1 MKKVV
6 KGNNHFNNLIGGL
19 KMSTYSEQ
27 LKIFSGNSHPE
38 LAQDLCDYLGTE
50 LVNADVSRFKDGEIG
65 VRTYETVRG
74 ADVFVVQPTSPPVNE
89 NLMELLII
97 IDALRRASARRITA
111 VMPYYGY
118 ARQDRKAN
126 PRDPITSKLVANLL
140 TKAGARRVLSI
151 DFHAAQIQGFFDIP
165 VDHLYASPI
174 MVDYF
179 KDFDNSNLIAVAPDV
194 GSVKRV
200 RSFAES
206 LDIPMAIIDKRR
218 PKANVAEV
226 MNVIGEVDGKNVILV
241 DDMIDTAGT
250 ITAAADVLKEKG
262 AKDIYACGTHALFS
276 GPAVERLKNA
286 PISKIVVTNTI
297 AQKDHGLENLEVL
310 SVAPLVGEA
319 IDRIFKDLSVSVL
332 F

>member
-1 MKKVV
+1 
-6 KGNNHFNNLIGGL
+6 
-19 KMSTYSEQ
+19 MSTYSEQ
-27 LKIFSGNSHPE
+27 LKIFTGNSHPK
-38 LAQDLCDYLGTE
+38 LAEDLCEYLGTE
-50 LVNADVSRFKDGEIG
+50 LVNAEVGRFKDGEIS
-65 VRTYETVRG
+65 VRTFETVRG
-74 ADVFVVQPTSPPVNE
+74 ADVFVIQPTSPPVNE

-111 VMPYYGY
+111 VIPYYGY

-140 TKAGARRVLSI
+140 TQAGARRILSI
-151 DFHAAQIQGFFDIP
+151 DFHASQIQGFFDIP

-179 KDFDNSNLIAVAPDV
+179 KDFDRSNLIAVAPDV

-200 RSFAES
+200 RSFAENM
-206 LDIPMAIIDKRR
+206 DIPMAIIDKRR

-226 MNVIGEVDGKNVILV
+226 MNIIGEVDGKNVILL

-250 ITAAADVLKEKG
+250 ITAAASVLKEKG
-262 AKDIYACGTHALFS
+262 AQDIYACGTHALFS

-297 AQKDHGLENLEVL
+297 AQEDHGLENLEVL
-310 SVAPLVGEA
+310 SVAPLLGEA

>member
-1 MKKVV
+1 MRINKP
-6 KGNNHFNNLIGGL
+6 GGQ
-19 KMSTYSEQ
+19 KMSSYSEQ
-27 LKIFSGNSHPE
+27 LKIFAGNSHPQ

-50 LVNADVSRFKDGEIG
+50 LVNADVTRFKDGEIG
-65 VRTYETVRG
+65 VRTHETVRG

-111 VMPYYGY
+111 VIPYYGY
-118 ARQDRKAN
+118 ARQDRKAS

-140 TKAGARRVLSI
+140 TEAGARRVLSI
-151 DFHAAQIQGFFDIP
+151 DFHAPQIQGFFDIP

-179 KDFDNSNLIAVAPDV
+179 KNMDQSDLIAVAPDV

-200 RSFAES
+200 RSFAET

-218 PKANVAEV
+218 PKPNVAEV
-226 MNVIGEVDGKNVILV
+226 MNVIGEVDGKNVILL
-241 DDMIDTAGT
+241 DDIIDTAGT
-250 ITAAADVLKEKG
+250 ITAAAKVLKEKG
-262 AKDIYACGTHALFS
+262 AKDVYACGTHALFS

-286 PISKIVVTNTI
+286 PISKIIVTNTI
-297 AQKDHGLENLEVL
+297 AQKQHDLDNLEVL

>member
-1 MKKVV
+1 
-6 KGNNHFNNLIGGL
+6 
-19 KMSTYSEQ
+19 MSTYSEQ
-27 LKIFSGNSHPE
+27 LKIFTGNSHPK
-38 LAQDLCDYLGTE
+38 LAEDLCEYLGTE
-50 LVNADVSRFKDGEIG
+50 LVNAEVGRFKDGEIS
-65 VRTYETVRG
+65 VRTFETVRG

-111 VMPYYGY
+111 VIPYYGY

-140 TKAGARRVLSI
+140 TQAGARRILSI
-151 DFHAAQIQGFFDIP
+151 DFHASQIQGFFDIP

-179 KDFDNSNLIAVAPDV
+179 KDFDISNLIAVAPDV

-226 MNVIGEVDGKNVILV
+226 MNVIGEVDGKNVILL

-250 ITAAADVLKEKG
+250 ITAAASVLKEKG

-297 AQKDHGLENLEVL
+297 AQEDHGLENLEVL
-310 SVAPLVGEA
+310 SVAPLLGEA

>member
-1 MKKVV
+1 
-6 KGNNHFNNLIGGL
+6 
-19 KMSTYSEQ
+19 MSTYSEQ
-27 LKIFSGNSHPE
+27 LKIFTGNSHPK
-38 LAQDLCDYLGTE
+38 LAEDLCEYLGTE
-50 LVNADVSRFKDGEIG
+50 LVNAEVGRFKDGEIS
-65 VRTYETVRG
+65 VRTFETVRG

-111 VMPYYGY
+111 VIPYYGY

-140 TKAGARRVLSI
+140 TQAGARRILSI
-151 DFHAAQIQGFFDIP
+151 DFHASQIQGFFDIP

-179 KDFDNSNLIAVAPDV
+179 KDFDRSNLIAVAPDV

-226 MNVIGEVDGKNVILV
+226 MNVIGEVDGKNVILL

-250 ITAAADVLKEKG
+250 ITAAASVLKEKG

-297 AQKDHGLENLEVL
+297 AQEDHGLENLEVL
-310 SVAPLVGEA
+310 SVAPLLGEA

>member
-1 MKKVV
+1 MRINKP
-6 KGNNHFNNLIGGL
+6 GGQ
-19 KMSTYSEQ
+19 KMSSYSEQ
-27 LKIFSGNSHPE
+27 LKIFAGNSHPQ

-50 LVNADVSRFKDGEIG
+50 LVNADVTRFKDGEIA
-65 VRTYETVRG
+65 VRTHETVRG
-74 ADVFVVQPTSPPVNE
+74 ADVFVIQPTSPPVNE

-111 VMPYYGY
+111 VIPYYGY
-118 ARQDRKAN
+118 ARQDRKAS

-140 TKAGARRVLSI
+140 TEAGARRVLSI
-151 DFHAAQIQGFFDIP
+151 DFHAPQIQGFFDIP

-179 KDFDNSNLIAVAPDV
+179 KNMDQSNLIAVAPDV

-200 RSFAES
+200 RSFAET

-218 PKANVAEV
+218 PKPNVAEV
-226 MNVIGEVDGKNVILV
+226 MNVIGEVEGKNVILL
-241 DDMIDTAGT
+241 DDIVDTAGT
-250 ITAAADVLKEKG
+250 ITAAAKVLKEKG
-262 AKDIYACGTHALFS
+262 AKDVYACGTHALFS

-286 PISKIVVTNTI
+286 PISKIIVTNTI
-297 AQKDHGLENLEVL
+297 AQKEHDLDNLEVL

>member
-1 MKKVV
+1 
-6 KGNNHFNNLIGGL
+6 
-19 KMSTYSEQ
+19 MSSYSEQ
-27 LKIFSGNSHPE
+27 LKIFAGNSHPE

-50 LVNADVSRFKDGEIG
+50 LVNADVTRFKDGEIG

-89 NLMELLII
+89 NLMELLVI

-111 VMPYYGY
+111 VIPYYGY
-118 ARQDRKAN
+118 ARQDRKAR

-140 TKAGARRVLSI
+140 TQAGARRVLSI
-151 DFHAAQIQGFFDIP
+151 DFHAPQIQGFFDIP

-179 KDFDNSNLIAVAPDV
+179 KDFDRSDLIAVAPDV

-206 LDIPMAIIDKRR
+206 LNIPMAIIDKRR
-218 PKANVAEV
+218 PKPNVAEV
-226 MNVIGEVDGKNVILV
+226 MNVIGEVDGKNVILL
-241 DDMIDTAGT
+241 DDIIDTAGT
-250 ITAAADVLKEKG
+250 ISAAAEVLKDKG
-262 AKDIYACGTHALFS
+262 AKEVYACGTHALFS
-276 GPAVERLKNA
+276 GPAVDRLKEA
-286 PISKIVVTNTI
+286 PITKIIVTNTI
-297 AQKDHGLENLEVL
+297 AQKDHDLDNLEVL

>member
-1 MKKVV
+1 MKRNKP
-6 KGNNHFNNLIGGL
+6 GGQ
-19 KMSTYSEQ
+19 KMSSYSEQ
-27 LKIFSGNSHPE
+27 LKIFAGNAHPE

-50 LVNADVSRFKDGEIG
+50 LVNADVTRFKDGEIG

-74 ADVFVVQPTSPPVNE
+74 ADVFVIQPTSPPVNE

-111 VMPYYGY
+111 VIPYYGY
-118 ARQDRKAN
+118 ARQDRKAR

-140 TKAGARRVLSI
+140 TQAGARRVLSI
-151 DFHAAQIQGFFDIP
+151 DFHAPQIQGFFDIP

-179 KDFDNSNLIAVAPDV
+179 KNFDRSNLIAVAPDV

-200 RSFAES
+200 RSFAET
-206 LDIPMAIIDKRR
+206 LNIPMAIIDKRR
-218 PKANVAEV
+218 PKPNVAEV
-226 MNVIGEVDGKNVILV
+226 MNVIGEVDGKNVILL
-241 DDMIDTAGT
+241 DDIIDTAGT
-250 ITAAADVLKEKG
+250 ISAAAKVLKEKG
-262 AKDIYACGTHALFS
+262 AKDVYACGTHALFS
-276 GPAVERLKNA
+276 GPAVERLKKA
-286 PISKIVVTNTI
+286 PITKIVVTNTI
-297 AQKDHGLENLEVL
+297 AQKDYNLDNLEVL

>member
-1 MKKVV
+1 MRINKP
-6 KGNNHFNNLIGGL
+6 GGQ
-19 KMSTYSEQ
+19 KMSSYSEQ
-27 LKIFSGNSHPE
+27 LKIFAGNSHPQ

-50 LVNADVSRFKDGEIG
+50 LVNADVTRFKDGEIA
-65 VRTYETVRG
+65 VRTHETVRG
-74 ADVFVVQPTSPPVNE
+74 ADVFVIQPTSPPVNE

-111 VMPYYGY
+111 VIPYYGY
-118 ARQDRKAN
+118 ARQDRKAS

-140 TKAGARRVLSI
+140 TEAGARRVLSI
-151 DFHAAQIQGFFDIP
+151 DFHAPQIQGFFDIP

-179 KDFDNSNLIAVAPDV
+179 KNMDQSKLIAVAPDV

-200 RSFAES
+200 RSFAET

-218 PKANVAEV
+218 PKPNVAEV
-226 MNVIGEVDGKNVILV
+226 MNVIGEVEGKNVILL
-241 DDMIDTAGT
+241 DDIVDTAGT
-250 ITAAADVLKEKG
+250 ITAAAKVLKEKG
-262 AKDIYACGTHALFS
+262 AKDVYACGTHALFS

-286 PISKIVVTNTI
+286 PISKIIVTNTI
-297 AQKDHGLENLEVL
+297 AQKEHDLDNLEVL

>member
-1 MKKVV
+1 
-6 KGNNHFNNLIGGL
+6 
-19 KMSTYSEQ
+19 MSSYSEQ
-27 LKIFSGNSHPE
+27 LKIFAGNSHPE

-50 LVNADVSRFKDGEIG
+50 LVNADVTRFKDGEIG

-89 NLMELLII
+89 NLMELLVI

-118 ARQDRKAN
+118 ARQDRKAR

-140 TKAGARRVLSI
+140 TQAGARRVLSI
-151 DFHAAQIQGFFDIP
+151 DFHAPQIQGFFDIP

-179 KDFDNSNLIAVAPDV
+179 KDFDRSDLIAVAPDV

-200 RSFAES
+200 RSFAEN
-206 LDIPMAIIDKRR
+206 LNIPMAIIDKRR
-218 PKANVAEV
+218 PKPNVAEV
-226 MNVIGEVDGKNVILV
+226 MNVIGEVDGKNVILL
-241 DDMIDTAGT
+241 DDIIDTAGT
-250 ITAAADVLKEKG
+250 ISAAAEVLKDKG
-262 AKDIYACGTHALFS
+262 AKEVYACGTHALFS
-276 GPAVERLKNA
+276 GPAIERLKKA
-286 PISKIVVTNTI
+286 PITKIIVTNTI
-297 AQKDHGLENLEVL
+297 AQKDHDLDNLEVL

>member
-1 MKKVV
+1 MRINKP
-6 KGNNHFNNLIGGL
+6 GGQ
-19 KMSTYSEQ
+19 KMSSYSEQ
-27 LKIFSGNSHPE
+27 LKIFAGNSHPQ

-50 LVNADVSRFKDGEIG
+50 LVNADVTRFKDGEIG
-65 VRTYETVRG
+65 VRTHETVRG
-74 ADVFVVQPTSPPVNE
+74 ADVFVIQPTSPPVNE

-111 VMPYYGY
+111 VIPYYGY
-118 ARQDRKAN
+118 ARQDRKAS

-140 TKAGARRVLSI
+140 TEAGARRVLSI
-151 DFHAAQIQGFFDIP
+151 DFHAPQIQGFFDIP

-179 KDFDNSNLIAVAPDV
+179 KNMDQSDLIAVAPDV

-218 PKANVAEV
+218 PKPNVAEV
-226 MNVIGEVDGKNVILV
+226 MNVIGEVDGKNVILL
-241 DDMIDTAGT
+241 DDIIDTAGT
-250 ITAAADVLKEKG
+250 ITAAAKVLKEKG
-262 AKDIYACGTHALFS
+262 AKDVYACGTHALFS

-297 AQKDHGLENLEVL
+297 AQKEHDLDNLEVL

>member
-1 MKKVV
+1 
-6 KGNNHFNNLIGGL
+6 
-19 KMSTYSEQ
+19 MSSYSEQ
-27 LKIFSGNSHPE
+27 LKIFAGNSHPQ

-50 LVNADVSRFKDGEIG
+50 LVHADVNRFRDGEIG

-74 ADVFVVQPTSPPVNE
+74 ADVFVIQPTSPPVNE

-111 VMPYYGY
+111 VIPYYGY
-118 ARQDRKAN
+118 ARQDRKAR

-140 TKAGARRVLSI
+140 TTAGARRVLSI
-151 DFHAAQIQGFFDIP
+151 DFHAPQIQGFFDIP

-179 KDFDNSNLIAVAPDV
+179 KNFERSDLIAVAPDV

-206 LDIPMAIIDKRR
+206 LNIPMAIIDKRR
-218 PKANVAEV
+218 PKPNVAEV
-226 MNVIGEVDGKNVILV
+226 MNVIGKVKDKNVILL
-241 DDMIDTAGT
+241 DDIIDTAGT
-250 ITAAADVLKEKG
+250 ITAAAEVLKEKG
-262 AKDIYACGTHALFS
+262 AKDVYACGTHALFS
-276 GPAVERLKNA
+276 GPAIKRLKAA
-286 PISKIVVTNTI
+286 PITKIIVTNTI
-297 AQKDHGLENLEVL
+297 AQQDHDLENLEVL